1 MTVGAG
7 GVGLAGGRWARNDK
21 RGARI
26 SGITVTPRAPSR
38 ITLFF
43 TPSAVQTIT
52 NSTNEALQ

>member
-1 MTVGAG
+1 MRTSRRTMGG
-7 GVGLAGGRWARNDK
+7 GVGGTHNDE

-26 SGITVTPRAPSR
+26 SGITVTPRAPSS